1 MNDLTD
7 TQRDRLMTDLRV
19 VIADAEEL
27 LRLGA
32 QQTGSTAAEWR
43 AKVETRIADAKA
55 AMRDMQDAAVERIRA
70 AGRATDNYVHE
81 NPWQAIGVAA
91 GVGAGIGLLL
101 GFLLGRR

>member
-1 MNDLTD
+1 MNDLTE

-32 QQTGSTAAEWR
+32 QQTGTAAAEWR
-43 AKVETRIADAKA
+43 AKVEARIADAKA
-55 AMRDMQDAAVERIRA
+55 AMRDMQEAALDRIRA
-70 AGRATDNYVHE
+70 AGKATDDYVHE
-81 NPWQAIGVAA
+81 KPWQAIGVAA
-91 GVGAGIGLLL
+91 GVAAGVGLLL